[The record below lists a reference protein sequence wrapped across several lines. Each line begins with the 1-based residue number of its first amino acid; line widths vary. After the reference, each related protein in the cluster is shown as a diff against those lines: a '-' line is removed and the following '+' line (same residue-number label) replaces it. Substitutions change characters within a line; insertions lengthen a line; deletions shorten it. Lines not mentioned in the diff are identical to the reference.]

1 MFGVSE
7 LIYRASG
14 VCNILA
20 CFAGTTHGGGDRGGA
35 GTQCESWRSFW
46 GSSSREAS
54 TCTEIQGEETN
65 TAVLQ
70 DHSVRSS
77 QAECRAPTS
86 HKGQQQRFLFTHFC
100 TASSSSSRRNKENPK
115 TIIVVIIVIIR
126 TVLLCL
132 PTLAP
137 SSILQRISNS
147 SKDTSTILERVN
159 QQFLKKICYLVK
171 L

>member
-1 MFGVSE
+1 M
-7 LIYRASG
+7 
-14 VCNILA
+14 CNILA

-35 GTQCESWRSFW
+35 GTQCESWRSSW

-86 HKGQQQRFLFTHFC
+86 HEGQQQRFLFAPFS
-100 TASSSSSRRNKENPK
+100 TASSSSPRKKQENPK
-115 TIIVVIIVIIR
+115 TIIVVIIR

-147 SKDTSTILERVN
+147 TKDTSTILERIN
-159 QQFLKKICYLVK
+159 QQLLKRFCYFVK